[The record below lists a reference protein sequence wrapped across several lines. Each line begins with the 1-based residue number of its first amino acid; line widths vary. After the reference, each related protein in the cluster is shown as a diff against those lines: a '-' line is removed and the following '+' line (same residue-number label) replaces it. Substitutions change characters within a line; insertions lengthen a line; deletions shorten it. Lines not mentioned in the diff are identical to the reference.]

1 MDDKE
6 RLRTFSLSNRLLIS
20 KFKEIVQ
27 PQNFACVL
35 PHNTINDMN
44 SKLKDVCFYFHI
56 CLPKFYLRNLYTPE
70 EMHA

>member
-1 MDDKE
+1 MTGNVYV
-6 RLRTFSLSNRLLIS
+6 LSLSNRLLIS
-20 KFKEIVQ
+20 KFEEIVQ

-35 PHNTINDMN
+35 PDNLNTINDMN
-44 SKLKDVCFYFHI
+44 SKLKYVCFYFHI